1 MNDAPEIERFHTMPR
16 DAERRIERFLSR
28 ELDCSKAHVEK
39 LLRQGRVRSGE
50 RVFSRGGRLWG
61 GETIEIHPNTSPHP
75 APLPNR
81 KLPLTVLHVDA
92 DVIGID
98 KPSGMAVQP
107 GPGHGSDTLL
117 NALIARYPELL
128 ELGADREYGFAHRLD
143 LGTSG
148 VILVGRSAAGYS
160 GLVEAF
166 KARAVEKEYAAI
178 VIGAP
183 PSDSGELSTDVDG
196 KSALTHYELIESVGA
211 LSLLTL
217 RPKTGRKH
225 QLRVHL
231 AELGCP
237 VLGDARHGHGLDEHT
252 AQLYLKR
259 MALHAMS
266 ISLLHPGTGD
276 ELRLETEL
284 PKALRKA
291 WRRAKKRAE
300 PT

>member
-1 MNDAPEIERFHTMPR
+1 MNDAPEIEYYSSHSR
-16 DAERRIERFLSR
+16 DAERRIERFLVGALGS
-28 ELDCSKAHVEK
+28 SKEHIEK
-39 LLRQGRVRSGE
+39 LLRQGRVRAGE

-61 GETIEIHPNTSPHP
+61 GETVEIHPSNKPHP

-81 KLPLTVLHVDA
+81 KLPLTVLHADA
-92 DVIGID
+92 DVIGVD

-117 NALIARYPELL
+117 NALIARYPELI
-128 ELGADREYGFAHRLD
+128 ELGAEREYGFAHRLD

-148 VILVGRSAAGYS
+148 VLLVGRTAAGYS

-166 KARAVEKEYAAI
+166 KARTVEKEYAAI
-178 VIGAP
+178 VIGKP
-183 PSDSGELSTDVDG
+183 PGDSGELSSDVDG
-196 KSALTHYELIESVGA
+196 KSALTRYELIETVGA

-237 VLGDARHGHGLDEHT
+237 VLGDPRHGNGLDEHT

-276 ELRLETEL
+276 ELRLESEL